1 MVSIAK
7 SKRRLL
13 QQHKMSINSSRH
25 ILKRVRRDIEFR
37 RHNVLR
43 FVASY
48 DSTLLAVSSYRIA
61 IIDFWLCGREI

>member
-37 RHNVLR
+37 GHNVLR

-48 DSTLLAVSSYRIA
+48 DSTLLAVSVGNTGLI
-61 IIDFWLCGREI
+61 IIDFDL